1 MRVGSVR
8 WTAAGGWAG
17 ELPDL
22 DSAATL
28 VLVLLGPE
36 TDLGAVPL
44 AEVAAAYPTSLVTGC
59 STAGVADG
67 PTLLDDGVLV
77 LVCAFERTRV
87 LLRPARQSA
96 ERSHAVGQALTAGLH
111 ADAAAAGTDLRAVL
125 VICDGLDVVGNA
137 FAQGLASGAA
147 GVPVFGGM
155 SALMPGPGGT
165 IRAPWTV
172 LDGALQ
178 RGVAVAVGLCGDHVT
193 LTCGTGGGW
202 DELGPPRTATRS
214 SGAELLEIDGQP
226 ALDLYRRYLGVEA
239 EGLPGSGLRF
249 PLLLRR
255 PGEQQSALVRSVRSF
270 DEGTRAIGL
279 TGDVPEGAVVQLLH
293 QNSEAMVD
301 AAQDAARA
309 AAAGAGP
316 AHVAD
321 GALALV
327 VSCLGR
333 RLALGARVEDELEPV
348 ALELG
353 PGTVVAGFYG
363 YGELAPTPAR
373 SCDLHNQ
380 TVAVGAISEWTW

>member
-1 MRVGSVR
+1 MGSVR
-8 WTAAGGWAG
+8 WTAADGWAG

-22 DSAATL
+22 DGPATL
-28 VLVLLGPE
+28 VLVLLAPE
-36 TDLGAVPL
+36 TDLSLVPL
-44 AEVAAAYPTSLVTGC
+44 AEVSAAYPTSLVTGC

-67 PTLLDDGVLV
+67 ATLLDDGLLL
-77 LVCAFERTRV
+77 LVCAFERTRL
-87 LLRPARQSA
+87 LLRSA
-96 ERSHAVGQALTAGLH
+96 PQTAARSHAVGRALAGGLH

-125 VICDGLDVVGNA
+125 VICDGMDVVGNA
-137 FAQGLASGAA
+137 FAEGVSLGAA
-147 GVPVFGGM
+147 GATVFGGM

-172 LDGALQ
+172 LDGALHQ
-178 RGVAVAVGLCGDHVT
+178 GVAVAVGLCGDHVT

-214 SGAELLEIDGQP
+214 SGAELFEIDGQP

-255 PGEQQSALVRSVRSF
+255 RGEQRSALVRSVRSF
-270 DEGTRAIGL
+270 DEETRAIGL
-279 TGDVPEGAVVQLLH
+279 TGDVPEGSVVQLLH

-309 AAAGAGP
+309 ATAGAGP
-316 AHVAD
+316 AHGAD

-333 RLALGARVEDELEPV
+333 RLALGARVEDELESV
-348 ALELG
+348 TAELG
-353 PGTVVAGFYG
+353 AGTAVAGFYG
-363 YGELAPTPAR
+363 YGELAPTSAR

-380 TVAVGAISEWTW
+380 TVTVGVISEWPW